1 MSIARDLAAFL
12 TRASYADIPPHALDH
27 AAVLISSTVASAAC
41 GSGIASSSIIRAL
54 AKERGGTPDASIWF
68 DSGIKLPVADA
79 AQVNAVMSGVGYNLR
94 FILKLLRKILCLVIA
109 AIVAATTPV
118 PALRLGS

>member
-1 MSIARDLAAFL
+1 
-12 TRASYADIPPHALDH
+12 
-27 AAVLISSTVASAAC
+27 
-41 GSGIASSSIIRAL
+41 
-54 AKERGGTPDASIWF
+54 
-68 DSGIKLPVADA
+68 
-79 AQVNAVMSGVGYNLR
+79 MSGVGYNLR